1 MFINN
6 KPMSD
11 NTTPKQL
18 IPENDEQRLK
28 KLYAYDILDTPADD
42 TFDKIAVLAAQ
53 IFDTPIAQ
61 VTFVDR
67 DRVFFKTNIS
77 PLAATEINRKD
88 SFCAVA
94 ILNDQTTIIEDILT
108 VPSLIENPFVTMEN
122 GVRFYAGAPL
132 KTPEGL
138 QLGTVCV
145 LDTQPRSVSTKQ
157 LQMLETLS
165 SIVMDELELRL
176 ATRNAL
182 RTQTD
187 MMNRVMHDLKNPNT
201 TISLSAELI
210 KRKSTDPE
218 LVANFA
224 QRIKSAADHVLNSLN
239 NLLDISQLENGS
251 FKLQMEEVDVL
262 SVLTTTKNN
271 FDLIA
276 KQKKQKVN
284 INCNCNTI
292 ILADAKRL
300 QEAFD
305 NLLSNALKFSE
316 PNTTININVS
326 TDTENIIIE
335 FKDNGQGLSEE
346 DMQKLFVKFAKL
358 SAIPTGREHSNGIGL
373 SIVKMLIELHQGKVY
388 AKSEGKNLGT
398 SFFVELG
405 IN

>member
-1 MFINN
+1 
-6 KPMSD
+6 MSD